1 MAALAVVSTLWKEEA
16 TRISPGL
23 RPQCH
28 ILAGTLEPME
38 KSELKERT
46 DMICGQMRGI
56 PLKKQSSVVW
66 EDFS

>member
-1 MAALAVVSTLWKEEA
+1 MAALAVVSTLWEEEE

-28 ILAGTLEPME
+28 TLAGTLEPME

-46 DMICGQMRGI
+46 DMVCGQMRGI
-56 PLKKQSSVVW
+56 P
-66 EDFS
+66 